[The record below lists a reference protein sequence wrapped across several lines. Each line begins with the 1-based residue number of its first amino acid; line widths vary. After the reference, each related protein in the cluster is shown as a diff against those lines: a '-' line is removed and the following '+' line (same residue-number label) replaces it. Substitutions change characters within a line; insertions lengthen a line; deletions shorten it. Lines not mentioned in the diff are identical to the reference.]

1 MTIGTIAATATTV
14 VFATVALVLGF
25 GALRAHGEWV
35 TVMSKAD
42 RALSIGDTYGHQGA
56 TTQAALLRRQVRAAW
71 LSTAVSIAV
80 MIAAAVIA
88 THD

>member
-14 VFATVALVLGF
+14 VFAAVALVLGY

-42 RALSIGDTYGHQGA
+42 RALSIGDAYGHRGA
-56 TTQAALLRRQVRAAW
+56 ATQAALLRRQVRAAW
-71 LSTAVSIAV
+71 LS
-80 MIAAAVIA
+80 AAVAVVVMVVAAIIA